1 MELYAL
7 TEMVLLLYTIPV
19 VEYKSGIMDNGVI
32 SVMIQT
38 LVPMKLVS
46 SVISWDIL
54 VILVIHQLN
63 MIG

>member
-7 TEMVLLLYTIPV
+7 TEMVLLLCTIPV
-19 VEYKSGIMDNGVI
+19 VEYKSGIIDNGVI
-32 SVMIQT
+32 SVMTQT
-38 LVPMKLVS
+38 LLTMKLMS

-63 MIG
+63 MTG

>member
-54 VILVIHQLN
+54 VILVILQLN